1 MPRGEDQV
9 LELGGRLTGR
19 GSECVVPREWRAH
32 CRAPLVQSGFC
43 LQIAASGR
51 RLRIRVRRFDS
62 CRGHAAET
70 RQGER
75 DVPRPHA
82 ATGIRPLDTA
92 DPTEAVAAPWP
103 DVLRRSHPGRRLRRA
118 DGLGEHSESCRDE
131 VSLNRGICLAV
142 TGAPRRVDGR
152 EESPE
157 LAELLLAADDLR
169 RHQPTL
175 QPGAGNLKSWP
186 CRFAG
191 SFFQLP
197 VRGCD
202 GARSPAVERTP

>member
-75 DVPRPHA
+75 DVPRAHA

-152 EESPE
+152 EESPSSPSSCLRPMTSGATSPLCSLEQETSRAGLADLQGVSFSFQFAAATE
-157 LAELLLAADDLR
+157 LVLLR
-169 RHQPTL
+169 
-175 QPGAGNLKSWP
+175 
-186 CRFAG
+186 
-191 SFFQLP
+191 
-197 VRGCD
+197 
-202 GARSPAVERTP
+202 